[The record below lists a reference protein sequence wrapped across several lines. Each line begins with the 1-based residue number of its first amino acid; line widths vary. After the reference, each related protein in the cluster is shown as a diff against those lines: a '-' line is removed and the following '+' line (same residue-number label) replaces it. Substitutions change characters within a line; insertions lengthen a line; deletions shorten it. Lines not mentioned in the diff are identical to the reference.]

1 MANKTAHVYADTSTI
16 VLVSVLCD
24 VYVNYDRTCRAFTMW
39 YSRVSGSLQFLSC
52 ERFACV
58 ILILIQLASKWMH
71 LATLGRH
78 TCLHSRAAATAAAF
92 PDFLQVFLTVGYL
105 SLLVAGPLL
114 YFAISNAVVCAGD
127 QYMCEPVKSSFP
139 EYILQVLF
147 ACSISDFCL
156 LPCPIYKA
164 NLWFNMLL
172 CYIHLRLV

>member
-58 ILILIQLASKWMH
+58 ILILIRLASKWMH

-92 PDFLQVFLTVGYL
+92 PDFLQVFLRL
-105 SLLVAGPLL
+105 SLSLGRWSSLVLRNLQRCGMRWWSVHVRASEVFFSGV
-114 YFAISNAVVCAGD
+114 YS
-127 QYMCEPVKSSFP
+127 SSF
-139 EYILQVLF
+139 VCLF
-147 ACSISDFCL
+147 YF
-156 LPCPIYKA
+156 
-164 NLWFNMLL
+164 WFLFVTL
-172 CYIHLRLV
+172 SHL